1 MHSKLIAQTF
11 GATSPVPYHVEMDD
25 SDSSSSESG
34 ESCVPRPYIPKGK
47 GKGRPAS
54 EVFAP
59 ISPVPYDVEMDDSD
73 SSSNESGESHVPKPP
88 LPKGKGKGPP
98 PSQVFAPDAGRRLR
112 LRVVRRLPLSD
123 CDCPSCR
130 KGWGKGWRKGWRK
143 GWGKGSGKGW
153 GKDKVDPPSQA
164 TAQTPFTAGASA
176 AAVEELHA
184 SGQVLLAESASESEP
199 DPEPEEEPEAEPDSC
214 A

>member
-11 GATSPVPYHVEMDD
+11 GATSPVPSHVEMDD

-59 ISPVPYDVEMDDSD
+59 ISPVPYDVEMDASD

-88 LPKGKGKGPP
+88 LPKGKGKGITSVTGVCASCWTALAP
-98 PSQVFAPDAGRRLR
+98 PSREETALIRL
-112 LRVVRRLPLSD
+112 
-123 CDCPSCR
+123 
-130 KGWGKGWRKGWRK
+130 
-143 GWGKGSGKGW
+143 
-153 GKDKVDPPSQA
+153 
-164 TAQTPFTAGASA
+164 
-176 AAVEELHA
+176 
-184 SGQVLLAESASESEP
+184 
-199 DPEPEEEPEAEPDSC
+199 
-214 A
+214 

>member
-1 MHSKLIAQTF
+1 MHSKLVAQTC
-11 GATSPVPYHVEMDD
+11 GATSPVPSHVEMDD

-59 ISPVPYDVEMDDSD
+59 ISPVPYDVDMDASD

-130 KGWGKGWRKGWRK
+130 KGWGK

-214 A
+214 AWQLCMTKQ